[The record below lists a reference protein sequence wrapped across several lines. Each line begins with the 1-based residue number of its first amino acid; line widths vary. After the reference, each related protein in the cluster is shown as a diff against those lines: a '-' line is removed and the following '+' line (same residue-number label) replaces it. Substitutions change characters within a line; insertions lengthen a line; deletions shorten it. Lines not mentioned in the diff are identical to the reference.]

1 MNTPQPHR
9 APLVLFLRENRY
21 LPTGPVPRTS
31 LTADDHSVRGLINR
45 LARESRKYQVKH
57 LTTTH
62 AAEHTE
68 GATPAVHPVG
78 ALLDP
83 AIDEIRIAPSSK
95 PMQRS
100 TTELSKSLAYQ
111 ARRHP
116 INLTCA
122 ANPTSTATATGT
134 NTTSL
139 RRPR

>member
-9 APLVLFLRENRY
+9 APLVLFLQENRY

-31 LTADDHSVRGLINR
+31 LTADDHSVRGLFNR

-62 AAEHTE
+62 TAEHTE
-68 GATPAVHPVG
+68 RATPTVHTVG

-83 AIDEIRIAPSSK
+83 ALDEIRIAPSSE

-100 TTELSKSLAYQ
+100 TSELSKSLAYQ

-116 INLTCA
+116 ISLTCA
-122 ANPTSTATATGT
+122 ASPTYAAVATGT
-134 NTTSL
+134 NTTPSRRL
-139 RRPR
+139 R

>member
-1 MNTPQPHR
+1 MNAPQ
-9 APLVLFLRENRY
+9 PLVLFLRENRY

-31 LTADDHSVRGLINR
+31 PTADDHSVRRLINR
-45 LARESRKYQVKH
+45 VARESRKYQVKH

-62 AAEHTE
+62 TAERTE
-68 GATPAVHPVG
+68 RATPAVHTVG

-83 AIDEIRIAPSSK
+83 ALDEIRIAPSSG

-100 TTELSKSLAYQ
+100 TRELSKSLAYQ

-122 ANPTSTATATGT
+122 ANPTYTAAATGT

-139 RRPR
+139 RRLR